1 MAGRLAAPPP
11 VGAADPPSLQLA
23 PRICCSPCP
32 PLAAVGRRGSTYK
45 GGASVGGAEAKAV
58 AVSGAATRFGEPL
71 AASSFLGLCLPPAL
85 PASVRQP
92 SADARMSHPHCLL
105 EAMRPRPAAANKW
118 KGNSSSGGSELPEAV
133 KEEAHKYFDQVNIT
147 VRAGYGGNGAVLK
160 MPRTNVPGKRPGRTD
175 QKAKKPMRP
184 LKRGSNGSV
193 LLPNGGHGADVIIT
207 ADETMDT
214 LLDLHRKARYHAH
227 RGGNVDNME
236 GLTRWSTDGLSPPAL
251 RILVPVGTVVKRK
264 RNGKVLSDLTNH
276 GDEVLVARGGR
287 GGLSVLEIPQS
298 NRAHL
303 RPGNVHRDSVHIAD
317 ADDKKLTYGLPGE
330 EIGLELTLRVVAD
343 VGLVGLPNA
352 GKSSLLAAV
361 TAAKPEIAA
370 YPFTTLM
377 PNLGRVRGA
386 GDAMDGGFA
395 NGATL
400 ADLPGLIEGAS
411 GGKGLGKMFLRHL
424 RHTKLMVHLLDA
436 STIDPMSDYRI
447 LREEL
452 RLYNP
457 EYTARPHIVVL
468 NKIDLPQAAQQ
479 VEDLM
484 RRLQP
489 AEQED
494 KSLEEEIQ
502 RSTFLPPEDTS
513 IATQEHDSLTSD
525 RLLPREK
532 DDWAARSLG
541 SAQKLLDVTGGGR
554 PLPGDGDMDPKEV
567 GGKESSPCAVVAISA
582 KEGMGI
588 EELLH
593 QIHLA
598 LRNDESRNKRRPDS
612 SSSKPLLIKEA
623 QWQI

>member
-1 MAGRLAAPPP
+1 M
-11 VGAADPPSLQLA
+11 
-23 PRICCSPCP
+23 
-32 PLAAVGRRGSTYK
+32 
-45 GGASVGGAEAKAV
+45 AV
-58 AVSGAATRFGEPL
+58 AVTGAATRSGEPL
-71 AASSFLGLCLPPAL
+71 AASSFLGLCLPAL
-85 PASVRQP
+85 LASDRHR
-92 SADARMSHPHCLL
+92 SADARKLHPQCLL
-105 EAMRPRPAAANKW
+105 EATRPRPAAANKG
-118 KGNSSSGGSELPEAV
+118 KGNSFSGASELPEAV
-133 KEEAHKYFDQVNIT
+133 KGEAHKYFDQVNIT
-147 VRAGYGGNGAVLK
+147 VRAGDGGNGAVLK
-160 MPRTNVPGKRPGRTD
+160 MPRTDVPGKRPGRTE
-175 QKAKKPMRP
+175 QKAKKPTRP

-227 RGGNVDNME
+227 RGGNVDSME

-303 RPGNVHRDSVHIAD
+303 RPGNLHRDAVHIAD

-436 STIDPMSDYRI
+436 STTDPMSDYGI

-479 VEDLM
+479 VEDLK

-489 AEQED
+489 PQQADNGLDED
-494 KSLEEEIQ
+494 LQ
-502 RSTFLPPEDTS
+502 CSTSLPPEETS
-513 IATQEHDSLTSD
+513 ISALAHDSLTSD
-525 RLLPREK
+525 QLLPREE
-532 DDWAARSLG
+532 DAWAAKSSMR
-541 SAQKLLDVTGGGR
+541 SAQGMSDVTGGGR
-554 PLPGDGDMDPKEV
+554 PLPGDSDMDTKEV

-598 LRNDESRNKRRPDS
+598 LRNEERRKKRRPDS
-612 SSSKPLLIKEA
+612 ALSKPLLIKEA
-623 QWQI
+623 QWQV